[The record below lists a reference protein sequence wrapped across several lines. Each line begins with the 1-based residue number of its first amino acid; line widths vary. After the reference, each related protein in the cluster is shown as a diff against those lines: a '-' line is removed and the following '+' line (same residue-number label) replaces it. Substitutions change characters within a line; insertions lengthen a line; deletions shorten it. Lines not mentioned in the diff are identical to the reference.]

1 MAKRELTEKQ
11 QMFLD
16 VLFEEAEGDPLAAKK
31 LAGYSPNVPTSTV
44 TASLVD
50 EIAEL
55 TRKFIAQSSTKAAYT
70 MFSVM
75 GSKDMLG
82 AKERM
87 AAAKDLMDRAG
98 FVKTEK
104 VEVSTSEPLF
114 ILPAKRS
121 PKEEEED

>member
-1 MAKRELTEKQ
+1 MTKRALTEKQ
-11 QMFLD
+11 ELFLA
-16 VLFEEAEGDPLAAKK
+16 VLFEEAEGDPLKAKK
-31 LAGYSPNVPTSTV
+31 LAGYSDNVPTSSV

-70 MFSVM
+70 MFKVM
-75 GSKDMLG
+75 GDTDMLG

-104 VEVSTSEPLF
+104 VEVSASEPVF
-114 ILPAKRS
+114 ILPAK
-121 PKEEEED
+121 KTEE

>member
-1 MAKRELTEKQ
+1 MSKRELTEKQ
-11 QMFLD
+11 QLFLD
-16 VLFEEAEGDPLAAKK
+16 VLFEEAEGDPLKAKK
-31 LAGYSPNVPTSTV
+31 LAGYSDNVPTSSV

-70 MFSVM
+70 MFKVM
-75 GSKDMLG
+75 GATDMLG

-104 VEVSTSEPLF
+104 VEVTTSEPVF
-114 ILPAKRS
+114 ILPAKKS
-121 PKEEEED
+121 SND

>member
-11 QMFLD
+11 QLFLD
-16 VLFEEAEGDPLAAKK
+16 VLFEEAEGDPLKAKK
-31 LAGYSPNVPTSTV
+31 LAGYSDNVPTSVV

-70 MFSVM
+70 MFKVM
-75 GSKDMLG
+75 GDTDMLG

-104 VEVSTSEPLF
+104 VEVATSEPVF
-114 ILPAKRS
+114 ILPAK
-121 PKEEEED
+121 KQEEE